1 MSRFAILRQIMMQH
15 RYRLVLTYI
24 LFSLEMLGNLM
35 RPFFLGM
42 AVNDL
47 VRGSY
52 SGLITLSAIH
62 FGWLIIGTIR
72 HRLDTR
78 TYSDIYTSL
87 VTKSLARRYTVED
100 VSKLSAHST
109 LAREF
114 VDFLE
119 YDLVYVIEAIYS
131 IFYYL

>member
-1 MSRFAILRQIMMQH
+1 MSRFAILRQIIKLH

-24 LFSLEMLGNLM
+24 LFSIELLGNLL
-35 RPFFLGM
+35 RPLFLGI

-47 VRGSY
+47 IKGSY
-52 SGLITLSAIH
+52 QGLLILSAVH
-62 FGWLIIGTIR
+62 FAWLVIGTIR
-72 HRLDTR
+72 HRMDTR
-78 TYSDIYTSL
+78 TYTAIYTSL
-87 VTKSLARRYTVED
+87 VTKFLFRKYDPSK

-119 YDLVYVIEAIYS
+119 FDLIYAMEAIYS
-131 IFYYL
+131 IL